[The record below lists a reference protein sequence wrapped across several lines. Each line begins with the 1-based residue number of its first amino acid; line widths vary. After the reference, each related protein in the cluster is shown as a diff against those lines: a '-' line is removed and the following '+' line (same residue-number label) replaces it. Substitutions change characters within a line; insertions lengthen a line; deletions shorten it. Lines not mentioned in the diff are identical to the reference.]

1 MKLTINLFILISI
14 FLFVFNLFQI
24 NFKELN
30 DDQNTIAIIGIFAW
44 EREVKQVISIDLEM
58 EFDNKVAAKSDDIE
72 DALDYKKIGKRVS
85 SYVERSKFKLVER
98 LAEQIAKLVLK
109 EFPVASLKVSVTKPG
124 ALRGSESVGISITR
138 P

>member
-1 MKLTINLFILISI
+1 MIKSGLSGLYQNYDMDKVLIKNLQ
-14 FLFVFNLFQI
+14 V
-24 NFKELN
+24 E
-30 DDQNTIAIIGIFAW
+30 TIIGIFNW
-44 EREVKQVISIDLEM
+44 EREVRQVVSIDLEM

-109 EFPVASLKVSVTKPG
+109 EFPVSSLTISVTKPG

>member
-1 MKLTINLFILISI
+1 MDKVFIKNLQ
-14 FLFVFNLFQI
+14 V
-24 NFKELN
+24 E
-30 DDQNTIAIIGIFAW
+30 TIIGIFNW
-44 EREVKQVISIDLEM
+44 EREVRQVVSIDLVM
-58 EFDNKVAAKSDDIE
+58 EFDNKIAAKSDDIE
-72 DALDYKKIGKRVS
+72 DALDYKKIGKKVS

-109 EFPVASLKVSVTKPG
+109 EFPVSSVTISVTKPG

>member
-1 MKLTINLFILISI
+1 MIKSGLSGHYQNYEMDKVLIKNLQ
-14 FLFVFNLFQI
+14 V
-24 NFKELN
+24 E
-30 DDQNTIAIIGIFAW
+30 TIIGIFNW
-44 EREVKQVISIDLEM
+44 EREVRQVVSIDLEM

>member
-1 MKLTINLFILISI
+1 MIKSGLSGLYQNYDMDKVLIKNLQ
-14 FLFVFNLFQI
+14 V
-24 NFKELN
+24 E
-30 DDQNTIAIIGIFAW
+30 TIIGIFNW
-44 EREVKQVISIDLEM
+44 EREVRQVISIDLEM

>member
-1 MKLTINLFILISI
+1 MDKVFIKNLQ
-14 FLFVFNLFQI
+14 V
-24 NFKELN
+24 E
-30 DDQNTIAIIGIFAW
+30 TIIGIFNW
-44 EREVKQVISIDLEM
+44 EREVRQVVSIDLAM
-58 EFDNKVAAKSDDIE
+58 EFDNKKAAKSDDIE

>member
-1 MKLTINLFILISI
+1 MDKVLIKNLQ
-14 FLFVFNLFQI
+14 V
-24 NFKELN
+24 E
-30 DDQNTIAIIGIFAW
+30 TIIGIFNW
-44 EREVKQVISIDLEM
+44 EREVRQVVSIDLEM

-109 EFPVASLKVSVTKPG
+109 EFPVSSLTVSVTKPG

>member
-1 MKLTINLFILISI
+1 MDKVFIKNLQ
-14 FLFVFNLFQI
+14 V
-24 NFKELN
+24 E
-30 DDQNTIAIIGIFAW
+30 TIIGIFNW
-44 EREVKQVISIDLEM
+44 EREVRQVVSIDLEM

-72 DALDYKKIGKRVS
+72 NALDYKKIGKRVS

-109 EFPVASLKVSVTKPG
+109 EFPVSSLTISVTKPG

>member
-1 MKLTINLFILISI
+1 MIKSGLSGHYQNYDMDKVLIKNLQ
-14 FLFVFNLFQI
+14 V
-24 NFKELN
+24 E
-30 DDQNTIAIIGIFAW
+30 TIIGIFNW
-44 EREVKQVISIDLEM
+44 EREVRQVVSIDLEM

-109 EFPVASLKVSVTKPG
+109 EFPVSSLMVSVTKPG

>member
-1 MKLTINLFILISI
+1 MIKSGLSGHYRNYDMDKVLIKNLQ
-14 FLFVFNLFQI
+14 V
-24 NFKELN
+24 E
-30 DDQNTIAIIGIFAW
+30 TIIGIFNW
-44 EREVKQVISIDLEM
+44 EREVRQVVSIDLEM

-109 EFPVASLKVSVTKPG
+109 EFPVSSLTISVTKPG
-124 ALRGSESVGISITR
+124 ALRGSESVCISITR

>member
-1 MKLTINLFILISI
+1 MDKVFIKNLQ
-14 FLFVFNLFQI
+14 V
-24 NFKELN
+24 E
-30 DDQNTIAIIGIFAW
+30 TIIGIFNW
-44 EREVKQVISIDLEM
+44 EREVRQVVSIDLEM
-58 EFDNKVAAKSDDIE
+58 EFNNKVAAKSDDIE

-109 EFPVASLKVSVTKPG
+109 EFPVSSLTISVTKPG

>member
-1 MKLTINLFILISI
+1 MIKSGLSGHYQNYDMDKVLIKNLR
-14 FLFVFNLFQI
+14 V
-24 NFKELN
+24 E
-30 DDQNTIAIIGIFAW
+30 TIIGIFNW
-44 EREVKQVISIDLEM
+44 EREVRQVVSIDLEM

-109 EFPVASLKVSVTKPG
+109 EFPVYSLTISVTKPG

>member
-1 MKLTINLFILISI
+1 MIKSGLSGLYQNYDMDKVLIKNLQ
-14 FLFVFNLFQI
+14 V
-24 NFKELN
+24 E
-30 DDQNTIAIIGIFAW
+30 TIIGIFNW
-44 EREVKQVISIDLEM
+44 EREVRQVVSIDLEM
-58 EFDNKVAAKSDDIE
+58 DFDNKVAAKSDDIE

>member
-1 MKLTINLFILISI
+1 MDKVFIKNLQ
-14 FLFVFNLFQI
+14 V
-24 NFKELN
+24 E
-30 DDQNTIAIIGIFAW
+30 TIIGIFNW
-44 EREVKQVISIDLEM
+44 EREVRQVVSIDLEM

-72 DALDYKKIGKRVS
+72 NALDYKKIGKRVS

-109 EFPVASLKVSVTKPG
+109 EFPVSSLMVSVTKPG

>member
-1 MKLTINLFILISI
+1 MDKVFIKNLQ
-14 FLFVFNLFQI
+14 V
-24 NFKELN
+24 E
-30 DDQNTIAIIGIFAW
+30 TIIGIFNW
-44 EREVKQVISIDLEM
+44 EREVRQVVSIDLEM

-72 DALDYKKIGKRVS
+72 NALDYKKIGKRVS

>member
-1 MKLTINLFILISI
+1 MIKSGLSGHYQNYEMDKVLIKNLQ
-14 FLFVFNLFQI
+14 V
-24 NFKELN
+24 E
-30 DDQNTIAIIGIFAW
+30 TIIGIFNW
-44 EREVKQVISIDLEM
+44 EREVRQVVSIDLEM

-85 SYVERSKFKLVER
+85 NYVERSKFKLVER

-109 EFPVASLKVSVTKPG
+109 EFPVSSLTISVTKPG

>member
-1 MKLTINLFILISI
+1 MIKSGLSGHYQNYDMDKVLIKNLQ
-14 FLFVFNLFQI
+14 V
-24 NFKELN
+24 E
-30 DDQNTIAIIGIFAW
+30 TIIGIFNW
-44 EREVKQVISIDLEM
+44 EREVRQVVSIDLER

-85 SYVERSKFKLVER
+85 SYVKRSKFKLVER

-109 EFPVASLKVSVTKPG
+109 EFPVSSLTISVTKPG